1 MAGFAARSSW
11 TIGGAFMSDR
21 WLSADE
27 IASYL
32 GVTKDTVYTWVTSKG
47 MPGHKVGRFW
57 KFKREEV
64 DTWVRDGGAASS
76 SDEVGEKERK
86 NG

>member
-1 MAGFAARSSW
+1 MN
-11 TIGGAFMSDR
+11 DR

-47 MPGHKVGRFW
+47 MPGHKGWSFLEVQARGGR
-57 KFKREEV
+57 RL
-64 DTWVRDGGAASS
+64 GARRRRGLVFRRAW
-76 SDEVGEKERK
+76 
-86 NG
+86 

>member
-1 MAGFAARSSW
+1 
-11 TIGGAFMSDR
+11 MSDR

-32 GVTKDTVYTWVTSKG
+32 GVTKETVYGWVVSKR

-64 DTWVRDGGAASS
+64 DTWVREGGAASS
-76 SDEVGEKERK
+76 SDDIGEKEGK
-86 NG
+86 HG

>member
-1 MAGFAARSSW
+1 
-11 TIGGAFMSDR
+11 MSDR

-27 IASYL
+27 IAAHL
-32 GVTKDTVYTWVTSKG
+32 GVTKDTVYTWVTSKR

-64 DTWVRDGGAASS
+64 DAWVRDGCAASS
-76 SDEVGEKERK
+76 SDELGEKERK
-86 NG
+86 HG

>member
-1 MAGFAARSSW
+1 MMGVFGTISLA
-11 TIGGAFMSDR
+11 IGGIFMSDR

-64 DTWVRDGGAASS
+64 DAWVRDGGAASS
-76 SDEVGEKERK
+76 SDELGEKERK
-86 NG
+86 HG